1 MLIET
6 VFVLG
11 LLLVLLA
18 GGLWIG
24 LALFTLGWAT
34 LTVFSDTLPGPLM
47 ANTTWGAASAWSL
60 TALPM
65 FIWMGEIL
73 TRSRVSEDMFRGL
86 VPWMNRL
93 PGRLLHCN
101 VVGCGIFAA
110 ICGSSAATAATIGR
124 MTVPELSR
132 RGYDDKMVIGSLA
145 GSGTLGL
152 MIPPSIMMIVYGI
165 TAEVSIARLFIA
177 GILPGLLLILLFSGF
192 IAIWAMRNPSKVP
205 PGEKSMTFREKMY
218 ESRLLIPTVLL
229 IAAIIGSIY
238 SGIATPTEA
247 AALGVL
253 GSLILSLVSGSMSWR
268 VFWESAMAA
277 MRISCMIG
285 FIIAS
290 AGFLTTATAFIGLP
304 AAIAQG
310 ISDMGLSPA
319 LLILM
324 LTVIFIILGCFLDGV
339 SMIVLTSAVL
349 LPTVQ
354 AAGIDLI
361 WFGIFVILVVEM
373 AQITPPV
380 GFNLFVLQSLTGK
393 DMFYVTRATIPFFLL
408 LLLAALILWL
418 VPGLAT
424 WLPSAML

>member
-6 VFVLG
+6 LFVLG
-11 LLLVLLA
+11 LLFALLL
-18 GGLWIG
+18 GGVWIG
-24 LALFTLGWAT
+24 LALFALGWAT

-86 VPWMNRL
+86 VPWLNRL

-124 MTVPELSR
+124 MTVPELTR

-177 GILPGLLLILLFSGF
+177 GVLPGLMLIVMFSGF
-192 IAIWAMRNPSKVP
+192 IAIWAWRNPSKVP
-205 PGEKSMTFREKMY
+205 NDDTRTTLREKLY
-218 ESRLLIPTVLL
+218 ASRLLIPTVIL
-229 IAAIIGSIY
+229 IVAIIGSIY
-238 SGIATPTEA
+238 TGVATPTEA

-253 GSLILSLVSGSMSWR
+253 GSLILSLVSGSMSLK
-268 VFWESAMAA
+268 VFWDSAMAA
-277 MRISCMIG
+277 MRTSCMIG
-285 FIIAS
+285 IIIAS

-310 ISDMGLSPA
+310 ISDMGLSPGM
-319 LLILM
+319 LILV
-324 LTVIFIILGCFLDGV
+324 LTIIFIILGCFLDGV

-380 GFNLFVLQSLTGK
+380 GFNLFVLQALTGK
-393 DMFYVTRATIPFFLL
+393 DMFYVAKATMPFFFLL
-408 LLLAALILWL
+408 LLAVVILWFA
-418 VPGLAT
+418 PWLAT
-424 WLPSAML
+424 WLPQAML

>member
-1 MLIET
+1 MIVET

-11 LLLVLLA
+11 LLFALLL
-18 GGLWIG
+18 GGVWIG
-24 LALFTLGWAT
+24 LSLFALGWAT
-34 LTVFSDTLPGPLM
+34 LTVFTDTLPGPLM

-86 VPWMNRL
+86 VPWLNRL

-124 MTVPELSR
+124 MTVPELTR
-132 RGYDDKMVIGSLA
+132 RGYEDRMVIGSLA

-177 GILPGLLLILLFSGF
+177 GVLPGLLLILLFSGF
-192 IAIWAMRNPSKVP
+192 IAIWALRNPEKVP
-205 PGEKSMTFREKMY
+205 AAEARTSFKEKLWA
-218 ESRLLIPTVLL
+218 SRLLIPTVIL

-238 SGIATPTEA
+238 TGVATPTEA
-247 AALGVL
+247 AALGVI
-253 GSLILSLVSGSMSWR
+253 GSLILSLVSGSMSWK
-268 VFWESAMAA
+268 VFWDSAMAA
-277 MRISCMIG
+277 TRISCMIG

-304 AAIAQG
+304 AGIAQG
-310 ISDMGLSPA
+310 ISNMGLTPGG
-319 LLILM
+319 LIIV
-324 LTVIFIILGCFLDGV
+324 LTIIFIVLGCFLDGV

-349 LPTVQ
+349 LPTVT

-380 GFNLFVLQSLTGK
+380 GFNLFVLQSLTGR
-393 DMFYVTRATIPFFLL
+393 DMFYIARATLPFFFLL
-408 LLLAALILWL
+408 LLAVAILWFA
-418 VPGLAT
+418 PWLAV
-424 WLPSAML
+424 WLPKAML

>member
-1 MLIET
+1 MILET

-11 LLLVLLA
+11 LLFALLL
-18 GGLWIG
+18 GGVWIG
-24 LALFTLGWAT
+24 LALFALGWAT
-34 LTVFSDTLPGPLM
+34 LTVFTDTLPGPLM

-86 VPWMNRL
+86 VPWLNRL

-124 MTVPELSR
+124 MTVPELTR
-132 RGYDDKMVIGSLA
+132 RGYDERMVIGSLA

-177 GILPGLLLILLFSGF
+177 GVLPGLLLILLFSGF
-192 IAIWAMRNPSKVP
+192 IAIWALRNPERVP
-205 PGEKSMTFREKMY
+205 AAEARTSLKEKLWA
-218 ESRLLIPTVLL
+218 SRLLIPTIIL

-238 SGIATPTEA
+238 TGVATPTEA
-247 AALGVL
+247 AALGVV
-253 GSLILSLVSGSMSWR
+253 GSLILSLVSGSMSWK
-268 VFWESAMAA
+268 VFWDSAMAA
-277 MRISCMIG
+277 TRISCMIG

-304 AAIAQG
+304 AGIAQG
-310 ISDMGLSPA
+310 ISDMGLTPGG
-319 LLILM
+319 LIIV
-324 LTVIFIILGCFLDGV
+324 LTIIFIILGCFLDGV

-349 LPTVQ
+349 LPTVT

-380 GFNLFVLQSLTGK
+380 GFNLFVLQSLTGR
-393 DMFYVTRATIPFFLL
+393 DMFTIARATLPFFFLL
-408 LLLAALILWL
+408 LLAVAILWFA
-418 VPGLAT
+418 PWLAV
-424 WLPSAML
+424 WLPKAML

>member
-1 MLIET
+1 MIVET

-11 LLLVLLA
+11 LLFALLL
-18 GGLWIG
+18 GGVWIG
-24 LALFTLGWAT
+24 LSLFALGWAT
-34 LTVFSDTLPGPLM
+34 LTVFTDTLPGPLM

-86 VPWMNRL
+86 VPWLNRL

-124 MTVPELSR
+124 MTVPELTR
-132 RGYDDKMVIGSLA
+132 RGYDDRMVIGSLA

-177 GILPGLLLILLFSGF
+177 GVLPGLLLILLFSGF
-192 IAIWAMRNPSKVP
+192 IAIWALRNPEKVP
-205 PGEKSMTFREKMY
+205 AAEARTSFKEKLWA
-218 ESRLLIPTVLL
+218 SRLLIPTVIL

-238 SGIATPTEA
+238 TGVATPTEA
-247 AALGVL
+247 AALGVI
-253 GSLILSLVSGSMSWR
+253 GSLILSLVSGSMSWK
-268 VFWESAMAA
+268 VFWDSAMAA
-277 MRISCMIG
+277 TRISCMIG

-304 AAIAQG
+304 AGIAQG
-310 ISDMGLSPA
+310 ISNMGLTPGG
-319 LLILM
+319 LIIV
-324 LTVIFIILGCFLDGV
+324 LTIIFIVLGCFLDGV

-349 LPTVQ
+349 LPTVT

-380 GFNLFVLQSLTGK
+380 GFNLFVLQSLTGR
-393 DMFYVTRATIPFFLL
+393 DMFYIARATLPFFFLL
-408 LLLAALILWL
+408 LLAVAILWFA
-418 VPGLAT
+418 PWLAV
-424 WLPSAML
+424 WLPKAML

>member
-1 MLIET
+1 MILET

-11 LLLVLLA
+11 LLFALLL
-18 GGLWIG
+18 GGVWIG
-24 LALFTLGWAT
+24 LALFALGWAT
-34 LTVFSDTLPGPLM
+34 LTVFTDTLPGPLM

-86 VPWMNRL
+86 VPWLNRL

-124 MTVPELSR
+124 MTVPELTR
-132 RGYDDKMVIGSLA
+132 RGYDERMVIGSLA

-177 GILPGLLLILLFSGF
+177 GVLPGLLLILLFSGF
-192 IAIWAMRNPSKVP
+192 IAIWALRNPEKVP
-205 PGEKSMTFREKMY
+205 AAEARTSLKEKLWA
-218 ESRLLIPTVLL
+218 SRLLIPTIIL

-238 SGIATPTEA
+238 TGVATPTEA
-247 AALGVL
+247 AALGVV
-253 GSLILSLVSGSMSWR
+253 GSLILSLVSGSMSWK
-268 VFWESAMAA
+268 VFWDSAMAA
-277 MRISCMIG
+277 TRISCMIG

-304 AAIAQG
+304 AGIARG
-310 ISDMGLSPA
+310 ISDMGLTPGG
-319 LLILM
+319 LIIV
-324 LTVIFIILGCFLDGV
+324 LTIIFIILGCFLDGV

-349 LPTVQ
+349 LPTVT

-380 GFNLFVLQSLTGK
+380 GFNLFVLQSLTGR
-393 DMFYVTRATIPFFLL
+393 DMFYIARATLPFFFLL
-408 LLLAALILWL
+408 LLAVAILWFA
-418 VPGLAT
+418 PWLAV
-424 WLPSAML
+424 WLPKAML

>member
-1 MLIET
+1 MMIET

-11 LLLVLLA
+11 LLFALLL
-18 GGLWIG
+18 GGIWIG
-24 LALFTLGWAT
+24 VALFALGWAT
-34 LTVFSDTLPGPLM
+34 LTVFSSTLPGPLM

-73 TRSRVSEDMFRGL
+73 SRSRIAQDVFRGL
-86 VPWMNRL
+86 VPWLKRL
-93 PGRLLHCN
+93 PGGLLHCN

-110 ICGSSAATAATIGR
+110 ISGSSAATAATIGR
-124 MTVPELSR
+124 MTVPELTR
-132 RGYDDKMVIGSLA
+132 RGYDDRMVIGSLA

-177 GILPGLLLILLFSGF
+177 GILPGLMMIVLFSGF
-192 IAIWAMRNPSKVP
+192 IAVWAWRNPSKVP
-205 PGEKSMTFREKMY
+205 RDDTRTTLREKLWA
-218 ESRLLIPTVLL
+218 SRLLIPTVLL
-229 IAAIIGSIY
+229 ILAIIGSIY
-238 SGIATPTEA
+238 TGIATPTEA

-253 GSLILSLVSGSMSWR
+253 GSLILSAVSGSLSPK

-277 MRISCMIG
+277 MRTSCMIG

-290 AGFLTTATAFIGLP
+290 AGFLTTAVAFIGLP

-310 ISDMGLSPA
+310 ISNMGLSPG
-319 LLILM
+319 LLILV

-380 GFNLFVLQSLTGK
+380 GFNLFVLQALTGR
-393 DMFYVTRATIPFFLL
+393 DMFYVARATAPFFALL
-408 LLLAALILWL
+408 LIAALLLWL
-418 VPGLAT
+418 
-424 WLPSAML
+424 

>member
-1 MLIET
+1 MIVET

-11 LLLVLLA
+11 LLFALLL
-18 GGLWIG
+18 GGVWIG
-24 LALFTLGWAT
+24 LSLFALGWAT
-34 LTVFSDTLPGPLM
+34 LTVFTDTLPGPLM

-86 VPWMNRL
+86 VPWLNRL

-124 MTVPELSR
+124 MTVPELTR
-132 RGYDDKMVIGSLA
+132 RGYDDRMVIGSLA

-177 GILPGLLLILLFSGF
+177 GVLPGLLLILLFSGF
-192 IAIWAMRNPSKVP
+192 IAIWALRNPEKVP
-205 PGEKSMTFREKMY
+205 AAEARTSFKEKLWA
-218 ESRLLIPTVLL
+218 SRLLIPTVIL

-238 SGIATPTEA
+238 TGVATPTEA
-247 AALGVL
+247 AALGVI
-253 GSLILSLVSGSMSWR
+253 GSLILSLVSGSMSWK
-268 VFWESAMAA
+268 VFWDSAMAA
-277 MRISCMIG
+277 TRISCMIG

-304 AAIAQG
+304 AGIAQG
-310 ISDMGLSPA
+310 ISNMGLTPGG
-319 LLILM
+319 LIIV
-324 LTVIFIILGCFLDGV
+324 LTIIFIVLGCFLDGV

-349 LPTVQ
+349 LPTVT

-380 GFNLFVLQSLTGK
+380 GFNLFVLQSLTGR
-393 DMFYVTRATIPFFLL
+393 DMFTIARATMPFFFLL
-408 LLLAALILWL
+408 LLAVALLWFAPWLA
-418 VPGLAT
+418 V
-424 WLPSAML
+424 WLPKAML

>member
-1 MLIET
+1 MILET

-11 LLLVLLA
+11 LLFALLL
-18 GGLWIG
+18 GGVWIG
-24 LALFTLGWAT
+24 LALFALGWAT
-34 LTVFSDTLPGPLM
+34 LTVFTDTLPGPLM

-86 VPWMNRL
+86 VPWLNRL

-124 MTVPELSR
+124 MTVPELTR
-132 RGYDDKMVIGSLA
+132 RGYDERMVIGSLA

-177 GILPGLLLILLFSGF
+177 GVLPGLLLILLFSGF
-192 IAIWAMRNPSKVP
+192 IAIWALRNPERVP
-205 PGEKSMTFREKMY
+205 AAEARTSLKEKLWA
-218 ESRLLIPTVLL
+218 SRLLIPTIIL

-238 SGIATPTEA
+238 TGVATPTEA
-247 AALGVL
+247 AALGVV
-253 GSLILSLVSGSMSWR
+253 GSLILSLVSGSMSWK
-268 VFWESAMAA
+268 VFWDSAMAA
-277 MRISCMIG
+277 TRISCMIG

-304 AAIAQG
+304 AGIARG
-310 ISDMGLSPA
+310 ISDMGLTPGG
-319 LLILM
+319 LIIV
-324 LTVIFIILGCFLDGV
+324 LTIIFIILGCFLDGV

-349 LPTVQ
+349 LPTVT

-380 GFNLFVLQSLTGK
+380 GFNLFVLQSLTGR
-393 DMFYVTRATIPFFLL
+393 DMFYIARATLPFFFLL
-408 LLLAALILWL
+408 LLAVAILWFA
-418 VPGLAT
+418 PWLAV
-424 WLPSAML
+424 WLPKAML